1 MRAHIGAMDTTLH
14 SQGVSTNHGQPRFIV
29 WLLQSW
35 GHRLGKRPDATTERW
50 HDTIPAVWSHGHAA
64 SRCWPADRG
73 SRSGVDA
80 TRMQRGE

>member
-1 MRAHIGAMDTTLH
+1 MRAHIAAMDTTLY
-14 SQGVSTNHGQPRFIV
+14 SQGGLISNGRPRFIV

-35 GHRLGKRPDATTERW
+35 GRRHVKRAYPTTEGW
-50 HDTIPAVWSHGHAA
+50 QDTIPAVWSHDSIT

-80 TRMQRGE
+80 TRTRQG